1 MEPEINSPNQ
11 NYSLQKNINNTQE
24 NIRKEKI
31 QEQIN
36 DKKIQDFKQ
45 RMNRQKELANEDPLL
60 MKNVK
65 IDLIPK
71 LEKVI
76 IHLQGIL
83 ADTSS
88 TRNQKKSAQEE
99 LEKRITQQNRLITFY
114 KNND

>member
-1 MEPEINSPNQ
+1 
-11 NYSLQKNINNTQE
+11 
-24 NIRKEKI
+24 
-31 QEQIN
+31 
-36 DKKIQDFKQ
+36 
-45 RMNRQKELANEDPLL
+45 MNRQKELANEDPLL

-88 TRNQKKSAQEE
+88 TRNQKN
-99 LEKRITQQNRLITFY
+99 LPKRN
-114 KNND
+114 